1 MGNKIIACIL
11 CLFINWIVSFLLY
24 EPVMEVFEIS
34 TDGFMNLNG
43 LITATVI
50 WMLIAITILMISYY
64 AKEPLGYLYRTVR
77 TVQLV
82 FLLLPIILLF
92 VFLFAVSLK

>member
-11 CLFINWIVSFLLY
+11 CFFINWIVRFLLY
-24 EPVMEVFEIS
+24 EPVMEVLEIS
-34 TDGFMNLNG
+34 TDGFMSLNG

-50 WMLIAITILMISYY
+50 WMLLALAILMISYY
-64 AKEPLGYLYRTVR
+64 AKEPLGYLYHTVR

-82 FLLLPIILLF
+82 VLLLPIILLF

>member
-11 CLFINWIVSFLLY
+11 CFFINWIGSFLLY
-24 EPVMEVFEIS
+24 NPVMKLFDIS

-50 WMLIAITILMISYY
+50 WMLIAIVMLVISYY
-64 AKEPLGYLYRTVR
+64 AKEALGSVYSTVR